1 VAVFDRIAGS
11 TTGQAA
17 TQASHSPRVFALGLL
32 ALALMLGAGLRFY
45 RLGTAELSADEAA
58 SWAGAAAPDLRT
70 VLERQR
76 SLDPGKLALYDAVLH
91 GWIRLVGDGVGS
103 MRVLSAVLGTLA
115 IALVFAATRE
125 LMLELGGAVLVPRAE
140 LGAALA
146 ALIAA
151 VNLTLIDQARTVRMY
166 PLTLVLELLQ
176 VICLLRAVSIRARG
190 PDRIASLAGIAVFSA
205 LAIASNF
212 TGTLLIAA
220 EAMWLGW
227 AAVRRRV
234 GARAGAMSELHLLEP
249 ALALCAGIALLG
261 PMVPMAGRTSVV
273 VVHAGVL
280 NWSHLRPPWWPVEM
294 LRSASGKAPFMLLLP
309 LAIFGG
315 WRMARDRGGAAL
327 GFVLWWMLAPVAL
340 VMAVSYA
347 FIPFEEMRY
356 VISSVAA
363 FFMLAGIGL
372 AAIDDARSRLGLLV
386 LVVALSLDH
395 VRRDFIKPQ
404 YVQWRE
410 ATALALAAAPP
421 GGTIAV
427 MPGYAVN
434 VVRYYLPPKQRA
446 SVEEAGGQ
454 CEMRQRVLIL
464 SGAELLAPAQLAALR
479 NCDPLV
485 VGQLRLVEV
494 RKR

>member
-1 VAVFDRIAGS
+1 MVR
-11 TTGQAA
+11 
-17 TQASHSPRVFALGLL
+17 TQALALL

-58 SWAGAAAPDLRT
+58 SWAGAAMPDFHA

-76 SLDPGKLALYDAVLH
+76 SLDPGKLALYDAALH
-91 GWIRLVGDGVGS
+91 GWIRLGGEGVGT
-103 MRVLSAVLGTLA
+103 MRAFSAVLGTLA

-125 LMLELGGAVLVPRAE
+125 LMLDLGDAALIPRAE

-151 VNLTLIDQARTVRMY
+151 VNLTLIDQGRTVRMY
-166 PLTLVLELLQ
+166 PLTLALELLQ

-190 PDRIASLAGIAVFSA
+190 PVRAASLAGIAIFSA

-212 TGTLLIAA
+212 TASMLIAA

-227 AAVRRRV
+227 ATVRGRV
-234 GARAGAMSELHLLEP
+234 GVRAGAMNKLHLWSP
-249 ALALCAGIALLG
+249 ALALCAGLALLA
-261 PMVPMAGRTSVV
+261 PMAPAAGRTSIV

-280 NWSHLRPPWWPVEM
+280 NWSHLRPPWWPLEM
-294 LRSASGKAPFMLLLP
+294 LRSASGKTPFMLLLP
-309 LAIFGG
+309 LALYGG
-315 WRMARDRGGAAL
+315 WRMARDGAGGAL
-327 GFVLWWMLAPVAL
+327 GFVLWWILAPMAL
-340 VMAVSYA
+340 VMAVSYS
-347 FIPFEEMRY
+347 FTPFEEMRY

-363 FFMLAGIGL
+363 FFILAGIGL
-372 AAIDDARSRLGLLV
+372 AAIDDARWRFGLLV
-386 LVVALSLDH
+386 LIVALSLDH
-395 VRRDFIKPQ
+395 VRRDFRKPQ

-410 ATALALAAAPP
+410 ATALALAAAPA

-427 MPGYAVN
+427 SPGYAVN
-434 VVRYYLPPKQRA
+434 VVRYYLPPGRRA
-446 SVEEAGGQ
+446 SVEAAGEH
-454 CEMRQRVLIL
+454 CETRQRVLIL
-464 SGAELLAPAQLAALR
+464 SGAKLLGPAQLAALR
-479 NCDPLV
+479 DCDPLL

>member
-32 ALALMLGAGLRFY
+32 ALALMLGVVMRFQMLGL
-45 RLGTAELSADEAA
+45 AELSADEGA
-58 SWAGAAAPDLRT
+58 SWAAAVAPNLRA
-70 VLERQR
+70 VVERQR
-76 SLDPGKLALYDAVLH
+76 SLDPGKLALYDAALH

-103 MRVLSAVLGTLA
+103 MRALSAVLGTLA

-234 GARAGAMSELHLLEP
+234 GARAGAMSELHLLAP

-261 PMVPMAGRTSVV
+261 PMVPMAGRTSVA

-309 LAIFGG
+309 LAIYGG

-347 FIPFEEMRY
+347 FTPFEEMRY